1 MIDSTI
7 KKDLKYENGKA
18 QIDNIAT
25 LKDGKDYK
33 SNKVTT
39 DLDKKEDPKQPDQP
53 AKENPKDPDQ
63 PAKETPQ
70 KETPQKES
78 PQKESP
84 LPSTGSKT
92 MDGLLYGGIIGLI
105 AASVGGYIY
114 KRRNNN

>member
-1 MIDSTI
+1 M
-7 KKDLKYENGKA
+7 KK
-18 QIDNIAT
+18 T

-39 DLDKKEDPKQPDQP
+39 DLDKKEDPKQP

-63 PAKETPQ
+63 PSKETPQ
-70 KETPQKES
+70 KETPQKEN